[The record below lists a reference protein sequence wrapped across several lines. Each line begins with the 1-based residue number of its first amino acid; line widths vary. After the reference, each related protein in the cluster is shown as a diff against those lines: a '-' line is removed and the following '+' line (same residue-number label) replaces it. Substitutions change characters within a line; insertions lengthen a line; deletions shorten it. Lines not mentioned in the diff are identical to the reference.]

1 MSANPELLALWARGW
16 ALTRGVPPPVWDKG
30 GWRIEVGEP
39 DQLRRYVH
47 ADADDAVARRAA
59 RIDRSDV
66 LLKVCAD
73 AATTRALL
81 PPGWSVRPPGFMM
94 TLSGPRAVGPA
105 QATGYTVALER
116 RGPVLHC
123 RLFAGNIETA
133 RGRVVV
139 VDGVIAVY
147 DRIAVDPGHRRRGL
161 GRRVMRTLEREA
173 GANQGVLVA
182 TVEGRALYASLGWAL
197 HSHYT
202 TAVLDA

>member
-1 MSANPELLALWARGW
+1 
-16 ALTRGVPPPVWDKG
+16 
-30 GWRIEVGEP
+30 
-39 DQLRRYVH
+39 
-47 ADADDAVARRAA
+47 
-59 RIDRSDV
+59 
-66 LLKVCAD
+66 
-73 AATTRALL
+73 
-81 PPGWSVRPPGFMM
+81 M
-94 TLSGPRAVGPA
+94 TLSGPMAVGPA

-147 DRIAVDPGHRRRGL
+147 DRIAVDPGRRRRGL